1 MTRREAMAIW
11 EREHPWDK
19 VSWWLMLS
27 FLIKIPDG
35 ITTPRAMRKY
45 RGLER
50 FNDEGII
57 GEVMNT
63 TISFI
68 NFLGSQGLHISKNK
82 LQFAEA
88 EVKYQTFD
96 Q

>member
-1 MTRREAMAIW
+1 
-11 EREHPWDK
+11 
-19 VSWWLMLS
+19 
-27 FLIKIPDG
+27 
-35 ITTPRAMRKY
+35 MRKY

-68 NFLGSQGLHISKNK
+68 NFLGSQGLRISKNK